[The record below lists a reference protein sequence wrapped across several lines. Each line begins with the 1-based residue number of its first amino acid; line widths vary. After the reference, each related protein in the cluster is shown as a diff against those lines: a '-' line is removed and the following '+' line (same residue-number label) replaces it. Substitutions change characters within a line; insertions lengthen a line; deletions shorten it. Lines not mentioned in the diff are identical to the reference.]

1 MGGHTATLIRTFG
14 TTDVAGVPLRLV
26 GAYQADDGSPPQS
39 VEIYLGGRFTEIDLG
54 KSKAGDDTEHKYTLP
69 LSYYRRVVDGVDEV
83 EIDML
88 GPVPRRRRRSL
99 CRDHGHPD
107 RVIGPHPK
115 GRISGSFY
123 SDLALLRPSSGS
135 SHNDT
140 IASRPYANAP
150 PPGSRQVRGGSP
162 WPPRTDWR

>member
-1 MGGHTATLIRTFG
+1 MGLPQTEEHQRLWRQHQLSGRDRRIEEPKLSIATDDWRGADARPDQDRQGPRSDGGHPHHGRPHRRADPHLRHDRRG
-14 TTDVAGVPLRLV
+14 RRALRLV

-88 GPVPRRRRRSL
+88 AGLFRV
-99 CRDHGHPD
+99 GGID
-107 RVIGPHPK
+107 R
-115 GRISGSFY
+115 
-123 SDLALLRPSSGS
+123 
-135 SHNDT
+135 
-140 IASRPYANAP
+140 
-150 PPGSRQVRGGSP
+150 
-162 WPPRTDWR
+162 

>member
-1 MGGHTATLIRTFG
+1 
-14 TTDVAGVPLRLV
+14 LRLV

-88 GPVPRRRRRSL
+88 SGLFRV
-99 CRDHGHPD
+99 GGVD
-107 RVIGPHPK
+107 R
-115 GRISGSFY
+115 
-123 SDLALLRPSSGS
+123 
-135 SHNDT
+135 
-140 IASRPYANAP
+140 YAEIMAILT
-150 PPGSRQVRGGSP
+150 G
-162 WPPRTDWR
+162 